1 MPQKPFFLND
11 SILRNITLE
20 DDDKKINRIKLNKIL
35 DCCLINEMF
44 KKNKINVNTIIGE
57 EGVQL
62 SGGEMQKINLAR
74 GLYNSKQ
81 LLILDEATNNLD
93 EKSETEVIS
102 NLKTY
107 DNDMLII
114 LVTHNK
120 NNLKFCSKVV
130 NF

>member
-1 MPQKPFFLND
+1 
-11 SILRNITLE
+11 
-20 DDDKKINRIKLNKIL
+20 
-35 DCCLINEMF
+35 MF

>member
-1 MPQKPFFLND
+1 MQ
-11 SILRNITLE
+11 NITLE
-20 DDDKKINRIKLNKIL
+20 SNYKLIDKIKLNKIL
-35 DCCLINEMF
+35 ECCLINEMF
-44 KKNKINVNTIIGE
+44 KKNKINLNTILGE

-93 EKSETEVIS
+93 EKSETEIIL
-102 NLKTY
+102 NLKKY
-107 DNDMLII
+107 NSEMLII

-120 NNLKFCSKVV
+120 NNFKFCSKVI

>member
-1 MPQKPFFLND
+1 
-11 SILRNITLE
+11 
-20 DDDKKINRIKLNKIL
+20 
-35 DCCLINEMF
+35 MF
-44 KKNKINVNTIIGE
+44 KKNKINLSTILGE

>member
-1 MPQKPFFLND
+1 
-11 SILRNITLE
+11 
-20 DDDKKINRIKLNKIL
+20 
-35 DCCLINEMF
+35 
-44 KKNKINVNTIIGE
+44 
-57 EGVQL
+57 
-62 SGGEMQKINLAR
+62 MQKINLAR